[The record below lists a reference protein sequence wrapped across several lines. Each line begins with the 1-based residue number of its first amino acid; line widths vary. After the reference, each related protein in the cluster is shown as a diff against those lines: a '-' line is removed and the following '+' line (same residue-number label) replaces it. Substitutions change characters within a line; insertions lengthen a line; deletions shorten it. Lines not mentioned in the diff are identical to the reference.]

1 MVTESLKEVE
11 KKVEEACKRAGRE
24 RSEVTLIAVSK
35 TKPVEMLQEVYD
47 TGVRDFG
54 ENKVQEMM
62 DKYEVMPKDIH
73 WHMLGHLQRNKV
85 KYLMGKVALIH
96 SVDSLRLAQEISAQ
110 SVKHEVT
117 TDILIEVNIAGE
129 ASKFGTT
136 REEAIALVEAAAK
149 LPNIHICGLM
159 TIAPYVENPE
169 DNRKYFQQIRQ
180 LSVDIKRKNI
190 DNVDMHVLSMG
201 MSGDYE
207 VAIEEGDFITMAM
220 MDKFLNMMRLNSEEE
235 DDFYDDDYYDEEDDY
250 YEEPKRKSFR
260 REKEEDTTAR
270 FATTKESKS
279 AVKSNSK
286 VTPMRQVKK
295 NQGGNAAMEVC
306 VIKPTSVEDAR
317 EITETLLNNR
327 TVVLNLEGLDLEI
340 GQRIIDFTSGSGFA
354 IDGNLQKISNFIF
367 IVTPA
372 AVDISGDFQSI
383 MDAFDVSSLQNDI

>member
-1 MVTESLKEVE
+1 
-11 KKVEEACKRAGRE
+11 
-24 RSEVTLIAVSK
+24 
-35 TKPVEMLQEVYD
+35 
-47 TGVRDFG
+47 
-54 ENKVQEMM
+54 
-62 DKYEVMPKDIH
+62 
-73 WHMLGHLQRNKV
+73 
-85 KYLMGKVALIH
+85 
-96 SVDSLRLAQEISAQ
+96 
-110 SVKHEVT
+110 
-117 TDILIEVNIAGE
+117 
-129 ASKFGTT
+129 
-136 REEAIALVEAAAK
+136 
-149 LPNIHICGLM
+149 
-159 TIAPYVENPE
+159 
-169 DNRKYFQQIRQ
+169 
-180 LSVDIKRKNI
+180 
-190 DNVDMHVLSMG
+190 
-201 MSGDYE
+201 
-207 VAIEEGDFITMAM
+207 MAM

-260 REKEEDTTAR
+260 REKEKEEDTTAR

-306 VIKPTSVEDAR
+306 VIRPTSVEDAR

-340 GQRIIDFTSGSGFA
+340 GQRIIDFTSGSCFA

>member
-1 MVTESLKEVE
+1 
-11 KKVEEACKRAGRE
+11 
-24 RSEVTLIAVSK
+24 
-35 TKPVEMLQEVYD
+35 
-47 TGVRDFG
+47 
-54 ENKVQEMM
+54 
-62 DKYEVMPKDIH
+62 
-73 WHMLGHLQRNKV
+73 
-85 KYLMGKVALIH
+85 
-96 SVDSLRLAQEISAQ
+96 
-110 SVKHEVT
+110 
-117 TDILIEVNIAGE
+117 
-129 ASKFGTT
+129 
-136 REEAIALVEAAAK
+136 
-149 LPNIHICGLM
+149 
-159 TIAPYVENPE
+159 
-169 DNRKYFQQIRQ
+169 
-180 LSVDIKRKNI
+180 
-190 DNVDMHVLSMG
+190 
-201 MSGDYE
+201 
-207 VAIEEGDFITMAM
+207 MAM

-286 VTPMRQVKK
+286 VTPMRLVKK

-340 GQRIIDFTSGSGFA
+340 GQRIIDFTSGSCFA